1 MRVLVVDEVGY
12 TCYVHTRLLEE
23 LGYEVVCAS
32 SGFEALTILEQD
44 SEIKIVFSELVMREL
59 DGLDLFL
66 KVQKQEHYTDDG
78 QLEAPMF
85 FVMTAIQAADK
96 SQSRLVE
103 RLELAKK
110 LGITGVIYK
119 SRDREELKKVFS
131 ETLRNSL
138 GELSETAP
146 IDIYTPAENL
156 CEVVKDIIEAK
167 NLEAAEEFY
176 NLIIGQS
183 EYLEYFITSSQK
195 RAELA

>member
-85 FVMTAIQAADK
+85 FVMTALQAADK

-146 IDIYTPAENL
+146 IDICTPAENL